1 MRLFLAVYYN
11 FYWNNKIKFSMVRPC
26 STYGIDRN
34 IKEIVVKM
42 TTRSVRFEGA
52 DTDERITLTR
62 NLNPIVY

>member
-1 MRLFLAVYYN
+1 
-11 FYWNNKIKFSMVRPC
+11 MVRPC